1 MNALKTLILFIGLV
15 GTSLMADY
23 TTIITKTTPSM
34 QGGSEIYFGTVADY
48 SQYVTEISKNIAE
61 HGTLGAI
68 DGMSKGAQALA
79 KGFLKEGGNFVGT
92 GAGIGVLVGLLD
104 PYVMSLYADQE
115 YLLVRADKNG
125 ELEAIMFIGD
135 KHPSLS
141 DEEIHNILKNK

>member
-1 MNALKTLILFIGLV
+1 MNALKTLILLIGLT

-23 TTIITKTTPSM
+23 ATIITKTTPSM
-34 QGGSEIYFGTVADY
+34 NGGKEIFFGTVGDY
-48 SQYVTEISKNIAE
+48 SQYVSEISKNIAK

-79 KGFLKEGGNFVGT
+79 KGFTKEGGNFVGA
-92 GAGIGVLVGLLD
+92 GAAIGIVVGLLD
-104 PYVMSLYADQE
+104 PYVMSLYEDQQ
-115 YLLVRADKNG
+115 YVLIRADKNG

-141 DEEIHNILKNK
+141 DEEIHKILKNK